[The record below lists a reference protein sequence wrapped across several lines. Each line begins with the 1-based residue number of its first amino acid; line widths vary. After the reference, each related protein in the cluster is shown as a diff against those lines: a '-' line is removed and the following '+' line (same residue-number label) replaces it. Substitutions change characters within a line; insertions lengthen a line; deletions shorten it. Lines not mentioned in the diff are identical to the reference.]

1 MERGQPKYSSWYQLM
16 WIFSS
21 LFRSFAVFK
30 ASSPHLSPRQEALGL
45 RGNVRFLRA
54 SWWPGAPSQPPT
66 HTCGAFELLI
76 NSSCSMCNSGTD
88 GKRLRSRHN
97 GQALVSSQPSIT
109 AQALMESRRDPV
121 LTCDFPAPSRGAG
134 GGEISFFFFLLLRIA
149 GEQESWQSSCH
160 KE

>member
-30 ASSPHLSPRQEALGL
+30 ASSPHLSPRQEALRL
-45 RGNVRFLRA
+45 RGNVRFPRA

-76 NSSCSMCNSGTD
+76 NSSCSMCNPGTD

-109 AQALMESRRDPV
+109 AQALMESRRDPDMRFSRSV
-121 LTCDFPAPSRGAG
+121 TGGWGRGDF
-134 GGEISFFFFLLLRIA
+134 IFFFRSL
-149 GEQESWQSSCH
+149 G
-160 KE
+160 